1 MGGTRM
7 TGIEMVKKE
16 LEEMRGKHGFDVM
29 YDLENNKNFQ
39 LRDAA
44 MYMLTGNEYDFP
56 LTWGKEWKVKFDR
69 KSDREKLILAG
80 AFIAAELDRLNTQNE
95 EKTEAS

>member
-1 MGGTRM
+1 MGGTGM
-7 TGIEMVKKE
+7 TGTEMITKE
-16 LEEMRGKHGFDVM
+16 VEEMRKKHGFDVL

-44 MYMLTGNEYDFP
+44 IYMLTGNDYDFP
-56 LTWGKEWKVKFDR
+56 LTWGNEWKVKFDR
-69 KSDREKLILAG
+69 KTDGEKLILAG